1 MKTAK
6 PTLSP
11 WKNLL
16 FACVAF
22 SGFFALLEL
31 ALMLAGVK
39 PAAAVA
45 DPYIGFSG
53 LPLYVPH
60 GDSLTTAPAK
70 TVWFNPQV
78 FARRKPA
85 SAYRIF
91 AVGGSTTYGR
101 PYEDAHSF
109 SGWLRELAPLAD
121 PSREWEVI
129 NAGGVSYASYRVA
142 SVMEE
147 LADYEPDLFIVYS
160 GNNEFLERRTYSKL
174 IEAPAAVLKAGGVL
188 SRTRI
193 YAFGQSLLAPPTKRL
208 PGAELAAEVD
218 TALAH
223 SVGPEDYF
231 RDDQFRE
238 QVVGHYRYNLR
249 RMARIARDAGAQI
262 LFVTPASNL
271 KDISPFK
278 SQPSA
283 GLTSQERGRVSTLLA
298 EAAALDPREALGR
311 LDEAIELDP
320 RYAESHYARGRVL
333 AELGR
338 DAAAKQAFTRAL
350 VEDVCPLRALP
361 SMVEA
366 VREAAAETAAPLVD
380 FAAYMERSSPGGIAG
395 ADRFLDHVHLT
406 IDGYRELA
414 LLLVDSLEREG
425 LFRRSANWN
434 EVALAA
440 VRQRVEARLDRAAY
454 GRSLH
459 NLARVLGWAGKVEEA
474 ARVARQSLEEV
485 GDDTEAYS
493 ALARGAAARGRG
505 AEAIEYFRRAIDLQ
519 PNNSEALT
527 SLAAQ
532 LFKQGGADEALS
544 LLQRALR
551 ADPGNVEAYVLRGSI
566 RSWEGDSAAA
576 VENYLDALRVSPR
589 SLAALNNLG
598 VELSA
603 EGRLDEAV
611 TRFEQALQID
621 PRFVDALN
629 NLGQALTRL
638 GRLDQAKARLE
649 RAIEISPATAALH
662 YNLGVALQ
670 TGGEIESAVEQYAQA
685 LEIDPGMAKVHQ
697 KLGLALIDIGRTEEA
712 PRHLRRFLELN
723 PQFAS
728 EHPEVGELFDQLS
741 EP

>member
-160 GNNEFLERRTYSKL
+160 GHNEFLERRTYSKL

-459 NLARVLGWAGKVEEA
+459 NLAR
-474 ARVARQSLEEV
+474 
-485 GDDTEAYS
+485 
-493 ALARGAAARGRG
+493 GAAARGRG

-728 EHPEVGELFDQLS
+728 EHPEVGELLDQLS

>member
-1 MKTAK
+1 MKPAK
-6 PTLSP
+6 QTLSP

-16 FACVAF
+16 FACLAF
-22 SGFFALLEL
+22 GGFFALVEL

-39 PAAAVA
+39 PAAAVS

-53 LPLYVPH
+53 LPLYVQQ
-60 GDSLTTAPAK
+60 GDSMTTAPAK

-78 FARRKPA
+78 FPRRKSA
-85 SAYRIF
+85 GAYRVF

-121 PSREWEVI
+121 PRREWEVI

-147 LADYEPDLFIVYS
+147 LANYEPDLFIVYT
-160 GNNEFLERRTYSKL
+160 GHNEFLERRTYSGL
-174 IEAPAAVLKAGGVL
+174 IDAPTAVLEAGGVL

-193 YAFGQSLLAPPTKRL
+193 YAFGQSLLAPPQTRL

-249 RMARIARDAGAQI
+249 RMVRIARDAGARI

-271 KDISPFK
+271 RSISPFK
-278 SQPSA
+278 SQSGA
-283 GLTSQERGRVSTLLA
+283 GLTSQQRGRVSTLLA
-298 EAAALDPREALGR
+298 EAAGLDPREALVR

-320 RYAESHYARGRVL
+320 RYAESHYARGHVL

-338 DAAAKQAFTRAL
+338 DTEAKLAFTRAL
-350 VEDVCPLRALP
+350 EEDVCPLRALP

-366 VREAAAETAAPLVD
+366 VRDVAAETRAPLVD
-380 FAAYMERSSPGGIAG
+380 FKAYMERSSPGGIAG

-414 LLLVDSLEREG
+414 LLLVDALEREG
-425 LFRRSANWN
+425 LFRRSDNWN
-434 EVALAA
+434 EVALAD

-454 GRSLH
+454 GRSLR
-459 NLARVLGWAGKVEEA
+459 NLARVLGWAGKAEEA
-474 ARVARQSLEEV
+474 ARVAQQALEEI
-485 GDDTEAYS
+485 GDDAEAYS
-493 ALARGAAARGRG
+493 ALARAAAARGLRV
-505 AEAIEYFRRAIDLQ
+505 EAIEHFRKAIDLD
-519 PNNSEALT
+519 PNNSDTLT
-527 SLAAQ
+527 RLAAQ
-532 LFKQGGADEALS
+532 VLKQGGVDEALS
-544 LLQRALR
+544 LLQKALR
-551 ADPGNVEAYVLRGSI
+551 SDASNVEAYVLRGSI
-566 RSWEGDSAAA
+566 LASEGDSAAA
-576 VENYLDALRVSPR
+576 VENYLDAIRVSPR

-598 VELSA
+598 VALAA

-621 PRFVDALN
+621 PRFVDASS
-629 NLGQALTRL
+629 NLGQALTTL
-638 GRLDQAKARLE
+638 GQLDQAKARLE
-649 RAIEISPATAALH
+649 NAIEIGPATAALH

-670 TGGEIESAVEQYAQA
+670 TGGEVESAVEQYARA
-685 LEIDPGMAKVHQ
+685 LEIDPDMAEAHQ
-697 KLGLALIDIGRTEEA
+697 KLGLALIDIGRAKEA
-712 PRHLRRFLELN
+712 PPHLRRFLELN

-728 EHPEVGELFDQLS
+728 EHPEVGELLDQLS